1 MDYNYTGILT
11 DIDTSLRHLND
22 SLRKLTPQPQPQPNQ
37 AKADF
42 IREIAP
48 KIALTIAPSGKVD
61 FPSVIRLAASWYD
74 EIEEYILLG
83 EENKMAE
90 PIKDAPSGYMSGG
103 YYYEF
108 QTPANPTTDDDD
120 F

>member
-1 MDYNYTGILT
+1 MDYDYVDNSFNELKEFIQQ
-11 DIDTSLRHLND
+11 I
-22 SLRKLTPQPQPQPNQ
+22 KPQIQPNQ
-37 AKADF
+37 SKETF
-42 IREIAP
+42 IREMAP

-90 PIKDAPSGYMSGG
+90 PIEEAPSGYMSGG
-103 YYYEF
+103 YYYA
-108 QTPANPTTDDDD
+108 PANPTTDDDD